1 MTYYAPLFATL
12 VTMLTIAILLLSK
25 AGKTIQDI
33 PNERSLHSKP
43 IPRVGGLALGTG
55 VCAGWMV
62 LDVPLTW
69 WIFLPILALFIV
81 SILDDMRGLP
91 VWIRFIAHI
100 VAAGTVVIGSGLMAA
115 HGALLAV
122 IALLYVVWMTNL
134 YNFMDGSDGLAG
146 GMALFGFAFYGL
158 AAALKGDYAIA
169 MLNFSI
175 SAAAFGFLCY
185 NFHPAK
191 IFMGDA
197 GSIPLGFFAATMGLW
212 GWQCGLWPNWFPF
225 LVFSPFVVDATVTLF
240 KRMRHG
246 EKLSQAHRSHYYQ
259 RLVQMGWG
267 HRNTALAEYVLMMLV
282 GASALLGGSMN
293 YVVQAGLL
301 LVWCGIYLAL
311 MRWVDKRWRIF
322 LLQGKKIA
330 ST

>member
-12 VTMLTIAILLLSK
+12 VTMLTIAILLFSK

-43 IPRVGGLALGTG
+43 VPRVGGLALGAG
-55 VCAGWMV
+55 VCAGWMA
-62 LDVPLTW
+62 LDESLHW
-69 WIFLPILALFIV
+69 WIFLPVLALFIV

-91 VWIRFIAHI
+91 VWIRFIVHI

-134 YNFMDGSDGLAG
+134 YNFMDGSDGMAG
-146 GMALFGFAFYGL
+146 GMAFFGFAFYGL

-212 GWQCGLWPNWFPF
+212 GWQRDLWPIWFPF
-225 LVFSPFVVDATVTLF
+225 LVFSPFVMDATVTLF

-282 GASALLGGSMN
+282 GTSALLGGSMN
-293 YVVQAGLL
+293 HVVQAGLL

-311 MRWVDKRWRIF
+311 MRWVDKRWRVF

-330 ST
+330 GA